1 MLIEPCSHIQWE
13 FAYYDDKLNV
23 IETRQQRLNFVS
35 NLRDVLAG
43 GILRDI
49 QDKQRALR
57 ISPGEQQFVG
67 DEQAKD
73 TFYTVGSIDGI
84 LRSSRHTCLYELI
97 YAQSLEISPGVFRN
111 LNVIADAQNDKI
123 ILRLAPI
130 DDRGQHA
137 RG

>member
-13 FAYYDDKLNV
+13 FNYYDDKLNV

-43 GILRDI
+43 GILRDT
-49 QDKQRALR
+49 QDKQRAMQ
-57 ISPGEQQFVG
+57 ISPGEQQFIG

-73 TFYTVGSIDGI
+73 TLYCVDSMESI
-84 LRSSRHTCLYELI
+84 LKSSRHGCQYELI

-111 LNVIADAQNDKI
+111 LNVISDAQNDKI
-123 ILRLAPI
+123 IMRLAPI
-130 DDRGQHA
+130 DDQQ
-137 RG
+137 